1 MSNVERVK
9 KHGYTI
15 TDNQIIKDG
24 RLSWKARGIFQYLWA
39 MPSDWNFYV
48 DEVAKH
54 SKDGIKALK
63 SGLSEL
69 EKYGYLKRIRIRDK
83 KGLFSEMAWKLSD
96 TGNLSIS
103 TIFGPTDNSIDGKNG
118 PTDNGTLLNK
128 NNTNKKET
136 LNKKNTKKSSST
148 AAAET
153 GQNAFELYQIVV
165 GILTPMQSQNLSEY
179 IRELSDDV
187 VKFAINAMANQTEQ
201 RSFNYLNRILMKYE
215 QLGIDTVEKAEALEK
230 EHQAKKKPKKKAV
243 KRQSKPSE
251 EWGGW

>member
-1 MSNVERVK
+1 MSNIERVK

-15 TDNQIIKDG
+15 TDNQIIKDE

-69 EKYGYLKRIRIRDK
+69 EKYGYLKRTMLRDK
-83 KGLFSEMAWKLSD
+83 KGLFGEMSWKLSD
-96 TGNLSIS
+96 TGVFTVS
-103 TIFGPTDNSIDGKNG
+103 TKNGPTDNTVDAKNG

-136 LNKKNTKKSSST
+136 LNKKNTKEILSSSHST
-148 AAAET
+148 AAHEIVDYLNSKIGTHYRATTRKTQSLIKARMNEGFTVDDFKKVIDNKSAEWGKDSKMSKYLRPET
-153 GQNAFELYQIVV
+153 LFGTKFESYL
-165 GILTPMQSQNLSEY
+165 
-179 IRELSDDV
+179 
-187 VKFAINAMANQTEQ
+187 NQTAV
-201 RSFNYLNRILMKYE
+201 K
-215 QLGIDTVEKAEALEK
+215 
-230 EHQAKKKPKKKAV
+230 AKKS
-243 KRQSKPSE
+243 KRINTLPF
-251 EWGGW
+251 

>member
-15 TDNQIIKDG
+15 TDNQIIKDE

-39 MPSDWNFYV
+39 MPDDWNFYV

-83 KGLFSEMAWKLSD
+83 KGLFSEMSWKLSD

-103 TIFGPTDNSIDGKNG
+103 TIFGPTDN
-118 PTDNGTLLNK
+118 GTLLNT

-136 LNKKNTKKSSST
+136 LNKKNTKDILSSSHST
-148 AAAET
+148 AAHEIVDYLNSKIGTHYRATTRKTQSLIKARMNEGFNVDDFKKVIDNKSAEWGKDSKMSKYLRPET
-153 GQNAFELYQIVV
+153 LFGTKFESYL
-165 GILTPMQSQNLSEY
+165 
-179 IRELSDDV
+179 
-187 VKFAINAMANQTEQ
+187 NQT
-201 RSFNYLNRILMKYE
+201 
-215 QLGIDTVEKAEALEK
+215 
-230 EHQAKKKPKKKAV
+230 AV
-243 KRQSKPSE
+243 KTKKSKRINTLPF
-251 EWGGW
+251 

>member
-1 MSNVERVK
+1 MSNIERVK

-15 TDNQIIKDG
+15 TDNQIIKDE

-39 MPSDWNFYV
+39 MPDDWNFYV

-63 SGLSEL
+63 SGLLEL

-83 KGLFSEMAWKLSD
+83 KGLFSEMSWKLSD

-136 LNKKNTKKSSST
+136 LNKKNTKKLSST
-148 AAAET
+148 AAVEN

-230 EHQAKKKPKKKAV
+230 EHQAKKKPKKKTV

>member
-15 TDNQIIKDG
+15 TDNQIIKDE

-39 MPSDWNFYV
+39 MPDDWNFYV

-83 KGLFSEMAWKLSD
+83 KGLFSEMSWKLSD

-118 PTDNGTLLNK
+118 PTDNGTLLNT

-136 LNKKNTKKSSST
+136 LNKKNTK
-148 AAAET
+148 
-153 GQNAFELYQIVV
+153 Y
-165 GILTPMQSQNLSEY
+165 ILTISHSNSDHEIVDYLNSKIGTHYRATTRKTQSLIKARMNEGFNV
-179 IRELSDDV
+179 DDFKKV
-187 VKFAINAMANQTEQ
+187 IDNKSAEWGKDSKMSKYLRPETLFGTKFESYLNQT
-201 RSFNYLNRILMKYE
+201 
-215 QLGIDTVEKAEALEK
+215 
-230 EHQAKKKPKKKAV
+230 AV
-243 KRQSKPSE
+243 KTKKSKRINTLPF
-251 EWGGW
+251 